1 MLSLPIKWK
10 APTKNSVDVC
20 SIIAGI
26 FSAHWVLR
34 FYECGMIKR
43 GNKWYSCNGFPTWE
57 GGDTYSFS
65 CMNSAM
71 HANGGNV
78 SYPSIAGIEFVLD
91 TKQDYEYPEDHYS
104 IRLEGEVG
112 EITVYDETHFY
123 YNGVYYLVTSEDNF
137 YPLYN

>member
-1 MLSLPIKWK
+1 
-10 APTKNSVDVC
+10 
-20 SIIAGI
+20 
-26 FSAHWVLR
+26 
-34 FYECGMIKR
+34 
-43 GNKWYSCNGFPTWE
+43 
-57 GGDTYSFS
+57 
-65 CMNSAM
+65 MNSAM